1 MNVTKKPI
9 ELSFRGESV
18 FMTRG
23 DISGLVDEE
32 WFLSVIVGDD
42 YWKEDLNKVE
52 INEDKNT
59 VMSIIETMRYN
70 TLIVLK
76 YMSIDYMI
84 ALADKWCIPEIF
96 IEFMKTEKEA
106 PEKDNNPLDDIVF
119 LCSICKTGFKMS
131 ENKPDSCKSH
141 PTYISSHSGS
151 FVCCGRT
158 IEEEPCRIGYHVL
171 MPDDKKKYYRHN
183 GY

>member
-9 ELSFRGESV
+9 EMCFRGESV

-23 DISGLVDEE
+23 DITGLVDEE

-42 YWKEDLNKVE
+42 YWKEDLNKLE

-59 VMSIIETMRYN
+59 VMSIIETMRHN

-76 YMSIDYMI
+76 DVSIDYMLS
-84 ALADKWCIPEIF
+84 LAEKWCIPEMF
-96 IEFMKTEKEA
+96 IEFIKNEKTK
-106 PEKDNNPLDDIVF
+106 PKKNNPMDHIVF

-131 ENKPDSCKSH
+131 ENKPDSCKTHS
-141 PTYISSHSGS
+141 TFISNGQ
-151 FVCCGRT
+151 FMCCGRNR
-158 IEEEPCRIGYHVL
+158 EDEPCRIGYHL
-171 MPDDKKKYYRHN
+171 MMSDDKRRYY
-183 GY
+183 GYKD